1 MEEMVEITEAEY
13 ELLLATA
20 KFMACLESAGLDNW
34 EGYEYAL
41 DLYNEEDDG

>member
-20 KFMACLESAGLDNW
+20 KFLECLEMAGVNNW